1 MVKRYLSVV
10 SLDKALSILEEALI
24 PLFPET
30 IPLEESAGR
39 ITAQPVFATYSVP
52 EVHLAAMDGIA
63 VRSVDT
69 VGASEQSPVTLP
81 VAIRVNTGN
90 VVPPEYDAV
99 IMIEDVWTEDTRYII
114 RKPASPWQHV
124 RPAGEDIAESE
135 MVVPS
140 HHRIRPSDIGALA
153 AYGIVSVKVLGFR
166 AGLIPTG
173 SELVPPGTRPGPGQV
188 VESNTRMAAAWLSSL
203 GGRCTRYPLTPDQP
217 DLIRDTLSRAVRE
230 NDLVVVSAGSSAGT
244 RDYTADTIAGLGEVL
259 VHGVAIKP
267 GKPVIIGKIQKKPVI
282 GMPGY
287 PLSALTV
294 LREIV
299 TPLVRLSGIPVPE
312 PALIP
317 ARLTATLHSES
328 GTDEFVLLAAGRIGL
343 TWVATPLSRGSGV
356 QMSAVRSNAYL
367 RIISSLE
374 GYEAGEVVPAS
385 LTVRPAQAE
394 EAILITGSH
403 DPVLDHLAE
412 LVQQDHV
419 ELHST
424 HTGSMGGLIALKRN
438 DCHAAPIHLLAPDGD
453 YNTPYLE
460 KYLPREEI
468 ALICVAG
475 REQGIVSKKGISIDE
490 LPGTS
495 FINRQKGSGTRM
507 LLDHELRLRGIASG
521 EIPGY
526 DREATTHIGVAL
538 AVKTG
543 EAEAG
548 MCVYSAAKALGLPFM
563 PVAQERYE
571 LAIRSEYMDDQR
583 VMALVK
589 AIRSPRFREILLRL
603 GGYDE
608 SIAGVQR
615 QVH

>member
-1 MVKRYLSVV
+1 VVKRYLSVV
-10 SLDKALSILEEALI
+10 SLEQALAVLQRVPI
-24 PLFPET
+24 PLST
-30 IPLEESAGR
+30 DAIPLENSAGR
-39 ITAQPVFATYSVP
+39 ITARPVFATYSVP

-69 VGASEQSPVTLP
+69 IGASEQSPVTLTA
-81 VAIRVNTGN
+81 AIRVNTGN
-90 VVPPEYDAV
+90 VVPPGYDAV
-99 IMIEDVWTEDTRYII
+99 IMIEDVWVEGTTFTI
-114 RKPASPWQHV
+114 RRPASPWQHV

-153 AYGIVSVKVLGFR
+153 AYGIVSIEVLGFR

-203 GGRCTRYPLTPDQP
+203 GGRCTRYPLTPDDP
-217 DLIRDTLSRAVRE
+217 EKIRNAMLRAAEE
-230 NDLVVVSAGSSAGT
+230 NDLVIVSAGSSAGT
-244 RDYTADTIAGLGEVL
+244 RDYTADAIASLGEVL

-267 GKPVIIGKIQKKPVI
+267 GKPVIIGRILGKPVI

-287 PLSALTV
+287 PISALTV

-312 PALIP
+312 PAIIP
-317 ARLTATLHSES
+317 ARLTATLHSDAGS
-328 GTDEFVLLAAGRIGL
+328 DEFVLLAAGRIGSS
-343 TWVATPLSRGSGV
+343 WVATPLSRGSGV

-367 RIISSLE
+367 QVISSLE

-385 LTVRPAQAE
+385 LTVSPAEAE
-394 EAILITGSH
+394 EAVLITGSH

-412 LVQQDHV
+412 LAKKDHV
-419 ELHST
+419 EIHSI
-424 HTGSMGGLIALKRN
+424 HVGSMGGIIALKRN
-438 DCHAAPIHLLAPDGD
+438 DCHAATIHLLAPDGD
-453 YNTPYLE
+453 YNVPYLA

-468 ALICVAG
+468 DLVGLAL
-475 REQGIVSKKGISIDE
+475 REQGIVSRSGISIDD
-490 LPGTS
+490 LPGTP

-507 LLDHELRLRGIASG
+507 LLDHELRSRGISPG
-521 EIPGY
+521 DIPGY

-548 MCVYSAAKALGLPFM
+548 MCVYSAAKALGLSFV
-563 PVAQERYE
+563 PVASERYE
-571 LAIRSEYMDDQR
+571 LAVRREFSEDPRIR
-583 VMALVK
+583 ALLF
-589 AIRSPRFREILLRL
+589 AIRSPRFKEILHTL
-603 GGYDE
+603 GGYDD
-608 SIAGVQR
+608 SITGVLR
-615 QVH
+615 RVP